1 MFNPGPLPEELPS
14 VIDCE
19 TYVHMSVERLEAT
32 PWDFADFVERS
43 AWKWYGGDA
52 EGGDAEDKEDAGDKE
67 DITEVDRRR
76 GREELSG

>member
-1 MFNPGPLPEELPS
+1 
-14 VIDCE
+14 
-19 TYVHMSVERLEAT
+19 MSVERLEAT

-52 EGGDAEDKEDAGDKE
+52 EDKAEDAEDKE